1 MVDVDDRRP
10 IGHLLQFCALVLLVF
25 ATTLVASGHFLSGL
39 TSLALGC
46 TAALGWFANRSS
58 SSFWGLALARAASI
72 LVAGLGLSAI
82 LGWQPELVFWTLL
95 VPLFFFLVWPIR
107 WALVLN
113 LVFVTGAMLLAA
125 LEPKGLGALR
135 HQLVPTLLLVAL
147 LTGLFVYLREVKVR
161 QLAPLRRTD
170 TLTLASTQEH
180 LHADLHTEIQR
191 SEREGTALAVVHL
204 ALDPQDTPL
213 PTADQS
219 ALLRQLGRV
228 LHQELRTFDSYYRID
243 ESGFLLILPCLETAS
258 AMRQADSIRLV
269 AAKLMDTHALTLP
282 LSAGVTA
289 LNVGDDADSLLAR
302 ASEALRRVQVSGGN
316 RTQSWAGRDVQRED
330 EGAER

>member
-10 IGHLLQFCALVLLVF
+10 IGYLLQFCTLVLLVF
-25 ATTLVASGHFLSGL
+25 AASLSAAGQIASAGIALV
-39 TSLALGC
+39 LAVV
-46 TAALGWFANRSS
+46 AVLGWIANRSS
-58 SSFWGLALARAASI
+58 SARWGLPLGRAASVA
-72 LVAGLGLSAI
+72 VAGLGLAAI
-82 LGWQPELVFWTLL
+82 LGWQPELVFWNLL
-95 VPLFFFLVWPIR
+95 APLLFFLVWPIT
-107 WALVLN
+107 WAFFLS
-113 LVFVTGAMLLAA
+113 LVFVTAAMLLAA
-125 LEPKGLGALR
+125 LEPGGLGALR

-147 LTGLFVYLREVKVR
+147 LTGLFVYLREIKAQ

-204 ALDPQDTPL
+204 ALDPQEEPL
-213 PTADQS
+213 PEADQS

-228 LHQELRTFDSYYRID
+228 LHEELRLFDSYYRVD
-243 ESGFLLILPCLETAS
+243 ESGFLLILPCLDTAR
-258 AMRQADSIRLV
+258 AMRKSDSIRMA
-269 AAKLMDTHALTLP
+269 AAKRMVSQAVNQP

-302 ASEALRRVQVSGGN
+302 VGEALRRAQASSGN
-316 RTQSWAGRDVQRED
+316 RTQSWAGQ
-330 EGAER
+330 GAPRSTRGGDL